1 MISTATED
9 EDYVPEKAV
18 SGLQGWVDCFE
29 KAEFAG
35 SLFCGGI
42 SDPGEADG
50 KDVEKGEAYQFG
62 KALE

>member
-1 MISTATED
+1 MISTAAED
-9 EDYVPEKAV
+9 EEYVPEKAV

-42 SDPGEADG
+42 SDPGEADRE
-50 KDVEKGEAYQFG
+50 DTEKNEAYQFG